1 MKKLKILS
9 IVGTRPEIIRLSE
22 IIKKL
27 DKFTNNVLVNTGQNF
42 NYNLSKFFFKDLDL
56 RKPNY
61 EIKNRSKNLH
71 QQISYI
77 INGVGTII
85 EKVKPDAFIVLGD
98 TNSSLSLIV
107 AKRMGIPT
115 FHLEAGDRCFDNN
128 NPEEVNRKIVDH
140 ISDYNFTY
148 TENSRRNLIREG
160 IHPDK
165 VFLMGSPVKEVY
177 DKIFY
182 KIYKSNIL
190 KKLKLEKNNFFAAS
204 IHREETVD
212 NIINFNNLINS
223 FDTISKK
230 YKIPIVI
237 STHPRTMRKVKK
249 IGHKNKLVI
258 WHEPFGLIDYLSLQT
273 NSKCVISDSGTIQE
287 DATILNF
294 PAVTL
299 RNSTEKKEAI
309 EKGIAVISGYTSD
322 AILDQ
327 IRLTLDYKTTNY
339 PKEYMFDDVSTNVVK
354 LILGLVSSKKN
365 LIG

>member
-1 MKKLKILS
+1 MKKLKVLS

-27 DKFTNNVLVNTGQNF
+27 DKFTKNILVNTGQNF
-42 NYNLSKFFFKDLDL
+42 HYNLSKVFFNDLDL
-56 RKPNY
+56 RKPDY
-61 EIKNRSKNLH
+61 EIKNKSKNLH
-71 QQISYI
+71 QQISNI
-77 INGVGTII
+77 INSVGNIL
-85 EKVKPDAFIVLGD
+85 EKEKPDVFIVLGD

-140 ISDYNFTY
+140 IADYNFVY

-165 VFLMGSPVKEVY
+165 IFLMGSPVKEVY
-177 DKIFY
+177 NKIFY
-182 KIYKSNIL
+182 KIQKSKIL
-190 KKLKLEKNNFFAAS
+190 NKLKLNKNNFFAAS

-212 NIINFNNLINS
+212 NNLNFKNLVKS
-223 FDTISKK
+223 FDAIVKK

-237 STHPRTMRKVKK
+237 STHPRTMRKVRK
-249 IGHKNKLVI
+249 IGHKNKHVI
-258 WHEPFGLIDYLSLQT
+258 WHEPFGLIDYLNLQI

-287 DATILNF
+287 DASILKF
-294 PAVTL
+294 PAITL

-309 EKGIAVISGYTSD
+309 EKGIAVISGYTKDS
-322 AILDQ
+322 ILDQ
-327 IRLTLDYKTTNY
+327 IKLTLNY
-339 PKEYMFDDVSTNVVK
+339 DTKSLPEEYLFDDVSTNVTK
-354 LILGLVSSKKN
+354 LIIGLVNSKKN
-365 LIG
+365 LIE